1 MTGLLA
7 RLPRPRRSHG
17 SGRPASAFGPD
28 AVEVGPRSLRVG
40 DGWCASLAVTGYPR
54 EVGHGWLEPLT
65 AHPGRLDVAIHVEPV
80 RADVAAERLRR
91 QLARLESGRR
101 ADAAKGRL
109 ADPDVEVAADDAREL
124 AAGLARGE
132 QKLFR
137 VGLYLTVHASSEKA
151 LEAECARVRALCASM
166 LLDAKP
172 ATWRALQGWT
182 STLPVGVDAL
192 GQRRS
197 FDTDALA
204 ASFPF
209 ASAEL
214 SASSGVLYG
223 TTANGSGLVLWDRFA
238 QDNHNSVILARSG
251 AGKSYLAKLEALRSL
266 YQGIEI
272 AVVDPEDEYRRLAET
287 VGGAYVHLGAP
298 GVRVNPFDLAP
309 GRGSSEADAL
319 TRRALFVHT
328 LIAVLLGA
336 KPDPAATA
344 ALDRG
349 IVAAYESVGIT
360 SDPRSHARPA
370 PLLRDLAAALDAD
383 GDPAAR
389 TLAARLAPFVT
400 GTHRGLFDG
409 PTTTR
414 PDGHLVVFSLR
425 DLPSELK
432 AAGTLLTLDA
442 IWRRVSDPANR
453 KRRLVVVDEAW
464 LLMSDP
470 SGAEF
475 LFRMAK
481 SARKH
486 RAGLTVVTQDA
497 GDLLGSTLGQAVVAN
512 AATQILLRQAP
523 QSIDT
528 LAGAFGLSAG
538 ERAYLLG
545 ASRGQG
551 LLAAGVDRVAFSALA
566 SASEDAIC
574 RTGIDQTLDDIPDL

>member
-1 MTGLLA
+1 MSSLLA
-7 RLPRPRRSHG
+7 RIVHPAARPPS
-17 SGRPASAFGPD
+17 PFGPD
-28 AVEVGPRSLRVG
+28 AIEVGPWALRVG
-40 DGWCASLAVTGYPR
+40 DGWCRSFCIVGYPR

-65 AHPGRLDVAIHVEPV
+65 AHPGRLDVAVQVEPV
-80 RADVAAERLRR
+80 PANLAAERLRR

-109 ADPDVEVAADDAREL
+109 VDPDVEVAAADAMQL

-132 QKLFR
+132 QRLFR
-137 VGLYLTVHASSEKA
+137 VGLYLTVHARSEQA
-151 LEAECARVRALCASM
+151 LDAECARVRALCSSM
-166 LLDAKP
+166 LLDSQP
-172 ATWRALQGWT
+172 ATWRNLQGWV

-192 GQRRS
+192 LQRRS

-214 SASSGVLYG
+214 SATTGVLYG
-223 TTANGSGLVLWDRFA
+223 TATNGSGLVLWDRFA

-266 YQGIEI
+266 YAGIEI

-287 VGGAYVHLGAP
+287 AGGAYVHLGAP
-298 GVRVNPFDLAP
+298 GVRVNPFDL
-309 GRGSSEADAL
+309 SSGPEAL

-328 LIAVLLGA
+328 LIAVLLRE
-336 KPDPAATA
+336 KPDPASTA

-360 SDPRSHARPA
+360 ADPRSHARPA
-370 PLLRDLAAALDAD
+370 PLLGDLATALDAD
-383 GDPAAR
+383 GDPVAR
-389 TLAARLAPFVT
+389 TLASRLAPFTT

-425 DLPSELK
+425 DLPGELK
-432 AAGTLLTLDA
+432 AAGTLLTLDT
-442 IWRRVSDPANR
+442 IWRRVSDPAKR
-453 KRRLVVVDEAW
+453 RRRLVVVDEAW
-464 LLMSDP
+464 LLMSEP

-486 RAGLTVVTQDA
+486 WTGLTVVTQDA
-497 GDLLGSTLGQAVVAN
+497 ADLLDSPLGQAVVAN

-523 QSIDT
+523 QAIDA
-528 LAGAFGLSAG
+528 LAEAFGLSAG

-545 ASRGQG
+545 AARGQG
-551 LLAAGVDRVAFSALA
+551 LLAAGVDRVAFTALA
-566 SASEDAIC
+566 SPEEDDVC
-574 RTGIDQTLDDIPDL
+574 RTGIEQTLDDTFDL

>member
-1 MTGLLA
+1 MTGLLSRIA
-7 RLPRPRRSHG
+7 
-17 SGRPASAFGPD
+17 RPASRPASPLGPD
-28 AVEVGPRSLRVG
+28 AIEVHPRALRVG
-40 DGWCASLAVTGYPR
+40 DGWCASFAVTGYPR
-54 EVGHGWLEPLT
+54 EVARGWLEPLC
-65 AHPGRLDVAIHVEPV
+65 AHPGRLDVAVHVEPV
-80 RADVAAERLRR
+80 PANIAAERLRR

-101 ADAAKGRL
+101 ADTAKGRL
-109 ADPDVEVAADDAREL
+109 ADPDVEVAADDARDL

-137 VGLYLTVHASSEKA
+137 VGLYLTVHARDEKT
-151 LEAECARVRALCASM
+151 LQAECARVRSLCASM
-166 LLDAKP
+166 LLDPQP
-172 ATWRALQGWT
+172 ATWRTLQGWT

-192 GQRRS
+192 AQRRS

-214 SASSGVLYG
+214 SATSGVLYG
-223 TTANGSGLVLWDRFA
+223 TTTNGSGLVLWDRFA
-238 QDNHNSVILARSG
+238 QDNHNSAILARSG

-266 YQGIEI
+266 YAGIEI

-298 GVRVNPFDLAP
+298 GVRVNPFDLPSPNDGAGP
-309 GRGSSEADAL
+309 DAL

-328 LIAVLLGA
+328 LVAVLLGA

-349 IVAAYESVGIT
+349 IVCAYESVGIT
-360 SDPRSHARPA
+360 ADVRSHARPA
-370 PLLRDLAAALDAD
+370 PVLADLAAALDAD

-389 TLAARLAPFVT
+389 TLAARLAPFTT

-409 PTTTR
+409 PTTTQ

-432 AAGTLLTLDA
+432 AVGTLLTLDA
-442 IWRRVSDPANR
+442 IWRRVSDPAHRR
-453 KRRLVVVDEAW
+453 KRLVVVDEAW

-470 SGAEF
+470 AGAEF

-486 RAGLTVVTQDA
+486 WAGLTVVTQDA
-497 GDLLGSTLGQAVVAN
+497 ADLLASPLGQAVVAN

-528 LAGAFGLSAG
+528 LAESFGLSAG

-545 ASRGQG
+545 AARGQG
-551 LLAAGVDRVAFSALA
+551 LLAAGVDRVAFTALA
-566 SASEDAIC
+566 SPQEHDLAV
-574 RTGIDQTLDDIPDL
+574 TGIEQTLDDTPDL

>member
-1 MTGLLA
+1 MSSLLHRMA
-7 RLPRPRRSHG
+7 RPVTRPPS
-17 SGRPASAFGPD
+17 PFGPH
-28 AVEVGPRSLRVG
+28 AVEVGPRALRVG
-40 DGWCASLAVTGYPR
+40 ESWCRSFAIVGYPR

-65 AHPGRLDVAIHVEPV
+65 AHPSRLDIALHVEPV
-80 RADVAAERLRR
+80 PAEIAANRLRR

-101 ADAAKGRL
+101 AAAAKGRL
-109 ADPDVEVAADDAREL
+109 ADPEVEVAAADAREL

-137 VGLYLTVHASSEKA
+137 VGLYLTVHARSIEA
-151 LEAECARVRALCASM
+151 LDADCAGVRAVCASM
-166 LLDAKP
+166 LLDAQP
-172 ATWRALQGWT
+172 STWRTLQGWT
-182 STLPVGVDAL
+182 TTLPVGVDAL

-209 ASAEL
+209 ASAGL
-214 SASSGVLYG
+214 SAERGVLYG
-223 TTANGSGLVLWDRFA
+223 TATNGSGLVLWDRFA

-266 YQGIEI
+266 YAGIEI

-309 GRGSSEADAL
+309 GPDPL
-319 TRRALFVHT
+319 IRRALFVHT
-328 LIAVLLGA
+328 LVAVLLGE
-336 KPDPAATA
+336 KPDSVSTA

-349 IVAAYESVGIT
+349 IVGAYESVGIT
-360 SDPRSHARPA
+360 ADPRSHARPA
-370 PLLRDLAAALDAD
+370 PLLRDLASALEAD

-389 TLAARLAPFVT
+389 TLALRLAPFVT

-409 PTTTR
+409 PTSTH
-414 PDGHLVVFSLR
+414 PSGYLVVFSLR
-425 DLPSELK
+425 DLPGELK

-442 IWRRVSDPANR
+442 IWRRVSDPSNR
-453 KRRLVVVDEAW
+453 MRRLVIVDEAW
-464 LLMSDP
+464 LLMSEP
-470 SGAEF
+470 SGADF

-486 RAGLTVVTQDA
+486 WAGLTVVTQDA
-497 GDLLGSTLGQAVVAN
+497 ADLLGSPLGQAVVAN

-523 QSIDT
+523 QTIDA
-528 LAGAFGLSAG
+528 LAEAFALSAG

-545 ASRGQG
+545 AQRGQG

-566 SASEDAIC
+566 SPAEDEMC
-574 RTGIDQTLDDIPDL
+574 RTGIEQTLDDTPDL

>member
-7 RLPRPRRSHG
+7 RLPRPAA
-17 SGRPASAFGPD
+17 RPASPFGPD
-28 AVEVGPRSLRVG
+28 SIEVRPRALRVG
-40 DGWCASLAVTGYPR
+40 DGWCASFAVTGYPR
-54 EVGHGWLEPLT
+54 EVARGWLEPLT
-65 AHPGRLDVAIHVEPV
+65 AHPSRLDVAVHVEPV
-80 RADVAAERLRR
+80 PANIAAERLRR

-109 ADPDVEVAADDAREL
+109 GDPEVEVAAEDARDL

-137 VGLYLTVHASSEKA
+137 VGLYLTVHARTEKA
-151 LEAECARVRALCASM
+151 LEAECARVRSVCASM
-166 LLDAKP
+166 LLDAQP
-172 ATWRALQGWT
+172 ATWRMLAGWT
-182 STLPVGVDAL
+182 STLPVGVDGLA
-192 GQRRS
+192 QRRS

-204 ASFPF
+204 AAFPF

-214 SASSGVLYG
+214 SATQGVLYG
-223 TTANGSGLVLWDRFA
+223 ATTNGSGLVLWDRFA

-266 YQGIEI
+266 YAGIEI

-287 VGGAYVHLGAP
+287 VGGTYVHLGAP
-298 GVRVNPFDLAP
+298 GVRVNPFDLQP
-309 GRGSSEADAL
+309 GPRDTATDAL

-328 LIAVLLGA
+328 LVAVLLGT
-336 KPDPAATA
+336 KPDPVSSA
-344 ALDRG
+344 ALDRA
-349 IVAAYESVGIT
+349 IVCAYESVGIT
-360 SDPRSHARPA
+360 ADPRSHARPA
-370 PLLRDLAAALDAD
+370 PVLSDLAAALDAD
-383 GDPAAR
+383 GDRAAR
-389 TLAARLAPFVT
+389 ELSARLAPYVT

-409 PTTTR
+409 PTTIR
-414 PDGHLVVFSLR
+414 PEGHLVVFSLR
-425 DLPSELK
+425 DLPAELK

-442 IWRRVSDPANR
+442 IWRRVSDPTDR

-464 LLMSDP
+464 LLMSEP

-486 RAGLTVVTQDA
+486 WAGLTVVTQDA
-497 GDLLGSTLGQAVVAN
+497 GDLLGSPLGQAVVAN
-512 AATQILLRQAP
+512 ATTQILLRQAP

-528 LAGAFGLSAG
+528 LTDAFGLSAG

-545 ASRGQG
+545 ATRGQG
-551 LLAAGVDRVAFSALA
+551 LLAAGVDRVAFTALA
-566 SASEDAIC
+566 SPAEDAVC
-574 RTGIDQTLDDIPDL
+574 RTGIEQTLDDTPDL

>member
-1 MTGLLA
+1 MSSLLA
-7 RLPRPRRSHG
+7 RIVHPAARPPS
-17 SGRPASAFGPD
+17 PFGPD
-28 AVEVGPRSLRVG
+28 AIEVGPWALRVG
-40 DGWCASLAVTGYPR
+40 DGWCRSFCIVGYPR

-65 AHPGRLDVAIHVEPV
+65 AHPGRLDVAVQVEPV
-80 RADVAAERLRR
+80 PANLAAERLRR

-109 ADPDVEVAADDAREL
+109 VDPDVEVAAADAMQL

-132 QKLFR
+132 QRLFR
-137 VGLYLTVHASSEKA
+137 VGLYLTVHAPSEQA
-151 LEAECARVRALCASM
+151 LDAECARVRALCSSM
-166 LLDAKP
+166 LLDSQP
-172 ATWRALQGWT
+172 ATWRNLQGWV

-192 GQRRS
+192 LQRRS

-214 SASSGVLYG
+214 SATTGVLYG
-223 TTANGSGLVLWDRFA
+223 TATNGSGLVLWDRFA

-266 YQGIEI
+266 YAGIEI

-287 VGGAYVHLGAP
+287 AGGAYVHLGAP
-298 GVRVNPFDLAP
+298 GVRVNPFDL
-309 GRGSSEADAL
+309 SSGPEAL

-328 LIAVLLGA
+328 LIAVLLRE
-336 KPDPAATA
+336 KPDPASTA

-360 SDPRSHARPA
+360 ADPRSHARPA
-370 PLLRDLAAALDAD
+370 PLLGDLATALDAD
-383 GDPAAR
+383 GDPVAR
-389 TLAARLAPFVT
+389 TLASRLAPFTT

-425 DLPSELK
+425 DLPGELK
-432 AAGTLLTLDA
+432 AAGTLLTLDT
-442 IWRRVSDPANR
+442 IWRRVSDPAKR
-453 KRRLVVVDEAW
+453 RRRLVVVDEAW
-464 LLMSDP
+464 LLMSEP

-486 RAGLTVVTQDA
+486 WTGLTVVTQDA
-497 GDLLGSTLGQAVVAN
+497 ADLLDSPLGQAVVAN

-523 QSIDT
+523 QAIDA
-528 LAGAFGLSAG
+528 LAEAFGLSAG

-545 ASRGQG
+545 AARGQG
-551 LLAAGVDRVAFSALA
+551 LLAAGVDRVAFTALA
-566 SASEDAIC
+566 SAEEDDVC
-574 RTGIDQTLDDIPDL
+574 RTGIEQTLDDTFDL

>member
-1 MTGLLA
+1 MTGLLSRIA
-7 RLPRPRRSHG
+7 
-17 SGRPASAFGPD
+17 RPATHPASPSGPD
-28 AVEVGPRSLRVG
+28 AIEVRPRALRVG
-40 DGWCASLAVTGYPR
+40 DGWCASFAVTGYPR
-54 EVGHGWLEPLT
+54 EVARGWLEPLC
-65 AHPGRLDVAIHVEPV
+65 AHPGRLDVAVHVAPV
-80 RADVAAERLRR
+80 PATIAAERLHR

-101 ADAAKGRL
+101 VDTAKGRL
-109 ADPDVEVAADDAREL
+109 ADPDVEVAAEDARDL

-137 VGLYLTVHASSEKA
+137 VGLYLTVHARDEKA
-151 LEAECARVRALCASM
+151 LEAECARVKSLCASM
-166 LLDAKP
+166 LLDAQP
-172 ATWRALQGWT
+172 STWRTLQGWT

-192 GQRRS
+192 AQRRS

-214 SASSGVLYG
+214 SATSGVLYG
-223 TTANGSGLVLWDRFA
+223 TTTNGSGLVLWDRFA

-266 YQGIEI
+266 YAGIEI

-298 GVRVNPFDLAP
+298 GVRVNPFDLRSPNDGAGP
-309 GRGSSEADAL
+309 DAL

-328 LIAVLLGA
+328 LVAVLLGE
-336 KPDPAATA
+336 KPDPASTA

-349 IVAAYESVGIT
+349 IVCAYESVGIT
-360 SDPRSHARPA
+360 ADVRSHARPA
-370 PLLRDLAAALDAD
+370 PVLKDLAAALDAD

-389 TLAARLAPFVT
+389 TLAARLAPFTT

-409 PTTTR
+409 PTTTQ
-414 PDGHLVVFSLR
+414 PHGHLVVFSLR

-432 AAGTLLTLDA
+432 AVGTLLTLDA
-442 IWRRVSDPANR
+442 IWRRVSDPTNR
-453 KRRLVVVDEAW
+453 KKRLVVVDEAW

-470 SGAEF
+470 TGAEF

-486 RAGLTVVTQDA
+486 WAGLTVVTQDA
-497 GDLLGSTLGQAVVAN
+497 ADLLASPLGQAVVAN

-528 LAGAFGLSAG
+528 LAERFGLSAG

-545 ASRGQG
+545 AARGQG
-551 LLAAGVDRVAFSALA
+551 LLAAGVDRVAFTALA
-566 SASEDAIC
+566 SAEEDLLA
-574 RTGIDQTLDDIPDL
+574 RTGIEQTLDDTPDL

>member
-1 MTGLLA
+1 MTRLLA
-7 RLPRPRRSHG
+7 CLPRPST
-17 SGRPASAFGPD
+17 RPPSVFGPD
-28 AVEVGPRSLRVG
+28 RVEVRPRALRVG
-40 DGWCASLAVTGYPR
+40 DGWCASLAIVGYPR
-54 EVGHGWLEPLT
+54 EVGFGWLEPLC
-65 AHPGRLDVAIHVEPV
+65 AHPGRLDVALHVEPIP
-80 RADVAAERLRR
+80 ANQAAQRLRR
-91 QLARLESGRR
+91 QLARMESGRR
-101 ADAAKGRL
+101 TDAAKGRL
-109 ADPDVEVAADDAREL
+109 VDPDVEVAAEDAQAL

-132 QKLFR
+132 QRLFR
-137 VGLYLTVHASSEKA
+137 VGLYLTIHAGSEKA
-151 LEAECARVRALCASM
+151 LQAECTRVKALCASM
-166 LLDAKP
+166 LLDAQP
-172 ATWRALQGWT
+172 ATWRMLQAW
-182 STLPVGVDAL
+182 SATLPIGLDTL
-192 GQRRS
+192 RQRRA

-214 SASSGVLYG
+214 SANQGVLYG
-223 TTANGSGLVLWDRFA
+223 AVTGGAGLVCWDRFA

-266 YQGIEI
+266 YAGIEV
-272 AVVDPEDEYRRLAET
+272 AVVDPEDEYRLLAET

-298 GVRVNPFDLAP
+298 GVRVNPFDLP
-309 GRGSSEADAL
+309 SSNDGAGVDPV

-328 LIAVLLGA
+328 LVAVLLGG
-336 KPDPAATA
+336 KPDPASTA

-360 SDPRSHARPA
+360 ADPRSHARPA
-370 PLLRDLAAALDAD
+370 PLLRDLATALDGD

-389 TLAARLAPFVT
+389 TLSARLAPFIT

-425 DLPSELK
+425 DLPGELK

-453 KRRLVVVDEAW
+453 RRRLVTVDEAW

-470 SGAEF
+470 AGAEF

-486 RAGLTVVTQDA
+486 WAGLTVVTQDA
-497 GDLLGSTLGQAVVAN
+497 ADLLGSPLGQAVVAN

-528 LAGAFGLSAG
+528 LAEAFALSAG

-545 ASRGQG
+545 AGRGQG
-551 LLAAGVDRVAFSALA
+551 LLAAGCDRVAFTVLA
-566 SASEDAIC
+566 SKEEDRLA
-574 RTGIDQTLDDIPDL
+574 RTGIEQTLDDTLDL